1 MLLHSEHLYA
11 LSMLFVRHR
20 ASFCFRFEDSYSGS
34 NVVIFF
40 FFFRIY
46 ATVCKVK
53 TAFSLGL
60 SEVGHF
66 DYYGPYRDSSK
77 LSNFYSDFYRNSS
90 VSALDVEYVEAFGS
104 GIFLFIK

>member
-40 FFFRIY
+40 FFFSEYTQQSVKSRQLLVLAYQRSVILTITDLIGILPNCQIST
-46 ATVCKVK
+46 AT
-53 TAFSLGL
+53 
-60 SEVGHF
+60 
-66 DYYGPYRDSSK
+66 
-77 LSNFYSDFYRNSS
+77 
-90 VSALDVEYVEAFGS
+90 
-104 GIFLFIK
+104 FIGTPVFQLWTWNM